1 MLVRRMRMLSPGG
14 GAGDNAGKHDG
25 GKDCRF
31 HVISQNGHVL
41 TTHSNATMLHQK
53 PAHDQTAM
61 PDYAPYRHPLPSARE
76 LISAHGGRVTRTRIA
91 VIETLQAGQHPLS
104 HDEIGAALTAAGVV
118 HDRVTLYRALD
129 WLVEQ
134 GIAQRIAGGERAWRF
149 EIRHDGAHRHAH
161 FHCDRCGQILCLE
174 EVPTET
180 SPALPAGFELDRTEL
195 VLHGA
200 CADCG
205 RQGAKAGTR

>member
-1 MLVRRMRMLSPGG
+1 MLQCCI
-14 GAGDNAGKHDG
+14 NAE
-25 GKDCRF
+25 
-31 HVISQNGHVL
+31 QVL
-41 TTHSNATMLHQK
+41 HE
-53 PAHDQTAM
+53 M
-61 PDYAPYRHPLPSARE
+61 PDHSHSAFVPVAARD
-76 LISAHGGRVTRTRIA
+76 LIAAHGGRITRTRVA
-91 VIETLQAGQHPLS
+91 VIEALQTGQHPLS
-104 HDEIGAALTAAGVV
+104 HDEIGAALNAAGIA

-149 EIRHDGAHRHAH
+149 ELQSGGDHRHAH

-174 EVPTET
+174 DVPATPA
-180 SPALPAGFELDRTEL
+180 PALPAGFELARSEL

-205 RQGAKAGTR
+205 RQNDPTGK

>member
-1 MLVRRMRMLSPGG
+1 
-14 GAGDNAGKHDG
+14 
-25 GKDCRF
+25 
-31 HVISQNGHVL
+31 
-41 TTHSNATMLHQK
+41 MLHQK
-53 PAHDQTAM
+53 FDELQIAM
-61 PDYAPYRHPLPSARE
+61 PDHPHSTFVPVPARD
-76 LISAHGGRVTRTRIA
+76 LIAAHGGRVTRTRVA
-91 VIETLQAGQHPLS
+91 VIEALQVSSHPLS
-104 HDEIGAALTAAGVV
+104 HDEIGATLSAADIP

-149 EIRHDGAHRHAH
+149 EIRRDSNHRHAH

-174 EVPTET
+174 DVPTEP
-180 SPALPAGFELDRTEL
+180 SPALPAGFELDRSEW

-205 RQGAKAGTR
+205 RQGSKVSAA

>member
-1 MLVRRMRMLSPGG
+1 MPP
-14 GAGDNAGKHDG
+14 HE
-25 GKDCRF
+25 
-31 HVISQNGHVL
+31 H
-41 TTHSNATMLHQK
+41 
-53 PAHDQTAM
+53 PAAAD
-61 PDYAPYRHPLPSARE
+61 SARE
-76 LISAHGGRVTRTRIA
+76 LIAARGGRVTRTRVA
-91 VIETLQAGQHPLS
+91 VIEALQRSAHPLS
-104 HDEIGAALTAAGVV
+104 HDEIGATLDGAGIG

-149 EIRHDGAHRHAH
+149 EIRRGDAHRHAH

-174 EVPTET
+174 DVPAAA

-205 RQGAKAGTR
+205 RTGLKGAAQ